1 MNKYFIIFLVSLFS
15 LSILSFAEVGD
26 KKTIVDEIEVDGV
39 FVEIGRIPNT
49 EEAEKCG
56 VELNDDGYIIVDGQK
71 IITPSDFLEEAY
83 FDVGDKVEITV
94 EETDEGLEAVDYN
107 YIFDDIPEMQDQDD
121 TETSTS
127 ESERM

>member
-26 KKTIVDEIEVDGV
+26 KKTIVGEIE
-39 FVEIGRIPNT
+39 EISEN
-49 EEAEKCG
+49 
-56 VELNDDGYIIVDGQK
+56 DGYIIVDGQK